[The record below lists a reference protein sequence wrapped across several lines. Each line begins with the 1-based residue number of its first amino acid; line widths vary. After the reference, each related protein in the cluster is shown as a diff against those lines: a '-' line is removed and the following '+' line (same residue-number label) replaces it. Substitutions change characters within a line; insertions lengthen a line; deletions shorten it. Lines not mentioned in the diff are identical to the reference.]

1 MASYVFSIV
10 GSRTFQIRC
19 PAEGS
24 PIAGDQATT
33 LGQKATQKN
42 SWASGSISSNHLK
55 TERKGTIE
63 YCWNRTL
70 ASRKGTR
77 YFCDPYIK
85 NIFYL
90 CGV

>member
-1 MASYVFSIV
+1 MFFPLLEARLFKSVA
-10 GSRTFQIRC
+10 Q
-19 PAEGS
+19 P

-55 TERKGTIE
+55 TERKGFIE
-63 YCWNRTL
+63 YCCNRTL

-77 YFCDPYIK
+77 YF
-85 NIFYL
+85 
-90 CGV
+90 